1 MALDNDPISPRET
14 VVVLVAGMDTPN
26 SRFIS
31 PSVIKGKVDR
41 SRGGGDPTPT
51 SLEKSSKSGQLD
63 LFRKEDLRVYGA
75 NKKVNPPLPVPP
87 TSYCLPPDL
96 LAVRSTLPSERYLL

>member
-1 MALDNDPISPRET
+1 MIEFRPGKLLLFLLFLL
-14 VVVLVAGMDTPN
+14 LVWILQTQD
-26 SRFIS
+26 SSVS

-75 NKKVNPPLPVPP
+75 NKKVNPPLRPP
-87 TSYCLPPDL
+87 TACHPTCVLFAQIYH
-96 LAVRSTLPSERYLL
+96 

>member
-1 MALDNDPISPRET
+1 MIEFCPGKLLLFLL
-14 VVVLVAGMDTPN
+14 LVWILQTQD
-26 SRFIS
+26 SSVS

-63 LFRKEDLRVYGA
+63 LFRKEDLRVDGA

-96 LAVRSTLPSERYLL
+96 LAVRSTLSSERYLL